1 MHEWLKLTLSDPE
14 VSTLTTLNNVQ
25 NSLFVPDLGWLVN
38 RTPTYNLT
46 RKPTTTAPTNL
57 QKVDTSKPLPPRP
70 APIAA
75 AEAEVEG
82 IGEPYT
88 ADRRRRRSGS
98 LTSVLSQTH
107 YAVLPHGVR
116 LEGWTE
122 EEKEELNDHVRHLL
136 HSRKEKFK
144 RSMKGFRQY
153 IKKPLGFFVTLYAV
167 LITLFGL
174 AWVLFLIGWINVGGR
189 KDYLTNV
196 IDNVLVAL
204 FAIMG
209 DGLAPF
215 RAVDTYHMIWIAHY
229 HHLTWRLRREKAMPK
244 LGDPNDLP
252 LKSHKE
258 ADLEAKADADDSAE
272 FSVLSPLQQQR
283 LTHHQNKFSKSHT
296 FYKPHETTTHH
307 AFPLRLL
314 VTVVCLLDCHSL
326 FQIALGTCTWA
337 ISYHTR
343 SQALTAT
350 ILCCSI
356 TCNITAGIVITV
368 GDKKTRKKAVI
379 EQMFRQKL
387 TQEAIQHVEKHR
399 PHNGEEGE
407 HYDEEQHLSESIS
420 EPVAVSR
427 H

>member
-1 MHEWLKLTLSDPE
+1 MPDPE

-46 RKPTTTAPTNL
+46 RKPTSTLPANL
-57 QKVDTSKPLPPRP
+57 QKVDTTKPLPPRP
-70 APIAA
+70 TSGAV
-75 AEAEVEG
+75 AEAEAGEV
-82 IGEPYT
+82 GEPYT
-88 ADRRRRRSGS
+88 ASERRRRSNS
-98 LTSVLSQTH
+98 LTSVLSETH

-116 LEGWTE
+116 LDGWTE

-144 RSMKGFRQY
+144 RSMNGFKQY
-153 IKKPLGFFVTLYAV
+153 VKKPLGLFVTVYAV

-174 AWVLFLIGWINVGGR
+174 AWVLFLIGWISVGDE
-189 KDYLTNV
+189 KDYDTNV

-244 LGDPNDLP
+244 LDDPNDLP
-252 LKSHKE
+252 LRSKKE
-258 ADLEAKADADDSAE
+258 TDLEAKADADDAAE

-283 LTHHQNKFSKSHT
+283 LTHHQSKFSKSHT

-326 FQIALGTCTWA
+326 FQIALGTCTWS
-337 ISYHTR
+337 IDYHTR

-356 TCNITAGIVITV
+356 TCNITAGIVITI

-379 EQMFRQKL
+379 EQMFRQRL
-387 TQEAIQHVEKHR
+387 TEEAIEHVFNHR
-399 PHNGEEGE
+399 PHDGEEGD
-407 HYDEEQHLSESIS
+407 HQDGAHGQRESS
-420 EPVAVSR
+420 VEPIVSR
-427 H
+427 

>member
-1 MHEWLKLTLSDPE
+1 M
-14 VSTLTTLNNVQ
+14 STLTTLNNVQ

-38 RTPTYNLT
+38 RTPTYNLP
-46 RKPTTTAPTNL
+46 RKPTTAAPPPIE
-57 QKVDTSKPLPPRP
+57 KVDTNKPLPVRP
-70 APIAA
+70 LPV
-75 AEAEVEG
+75 AEAEVEVEGG

-88 ADRRRRRSGS
+88 ADHRRRRAGS
-98 LTSVLSQTH
+98 LTSVLSETH
-107 YAVLPHGVR
+107 FAVLPHGVR

-122 EEKEELNDHVRHLL
+122 EEKEELNDYVRHLL

-144 RSMKGFRQY
+144 RSMRGFGQY
-153 IKKPLGFFVTLYAV
+153 IRKPLGFFVTLYAV

-174 AWVLFLIGWINVGGR
+174 AWVLFLIGWINVGGQ
-189 KDYLTNV
+189 KTYDTNV

-215 RAVDTYHMIWIAHY
+215 RVVDTYHMIWIAHY

-244 LGDPNDLP
+244 LGDENDLP
-252 LKSHKE
+252 LRSQKE
-258 ADLEAKADADDSAE
+258 ADLEAKADADDTAE
-272 FSVLSPLQQQR
+272 FSVLNPLQQQR
-283 LTHHQNKFSKSHT
+283 LTHHQNKFAKSHT

-314 VTVVCLLDCHSL
+314 VAVVCLLDCHSL

-343 SQALTAT
+343 PQSLTAV

-387 TQEAIQHVEKHR
+387 TQQAIEHVEKHR
-399 PHNGEEGE
+399 AHEDGE
-407 HYDEEQHLSESIS
+407 HQGGQDEGLGPGESS
-420 EPVAVSR
+420 AAHVLEK
-427 H
+427 